1 MKDKDEPLTE
11 KKEEKKAEN
20 VIPEI
25 KKAKEFFLNEEECD
39 NKLEDLSTDWGK
51 RNHSKDYKPKKL
63 MTQISKR
70 TLKLKNIK

>member
-25 KKAKEFFLNEEECD
+25 KKAKEFFHDVEEFD
-39 NKLEDLSTDWGK
+39 NKLKDLSPDWGK
-51 RNHSKDYKPKKL
+51 RNYSKDYKPKKL
-63 MTQISKR
+63 ITQISKR
-70 TLKLKNIK
+70 TLKLKNIN

>member
-1 MKDKDEPLTE
+1 VKDKDEPLTE

-39 NKLEDLSTDWGK
+39 NKLEDLSTD
-51 RNHSKDYKPKKL
+51 
-63 MTQISKR
+63 
-70 TLKLKNIK
+70 